1 MERNNLAGNRL
12 VDYVKANYGA
22 SLSDGVAQ
30 RSILL
35 GSGQFAVYSKGVAQS
50 NNDINN
56 SEGVSAE
63 TNNPFKTVGASYGSA
78 FASGSETIV
87 RGFTAQEPGYLFVM
101 CTLVPKQNYSTG
113 IDRKLI
119 RYMGNSRSDMAN
131 PMLQGTGN
139 EPIWMTELCVDNA
152 FLKGGVTGDQQIFG
166 YQERYAD

>member
-1 MERNNLAGNRL
+1 M

-35 GSGQFAVYSKGVAQS
+35 GSGQFAVYSKGVYNQTNEPADGQI
-50 NNDINN
+50 D
-56 SEGVSAE
+56 V
-63 TNNPFKTVGASYGSA
+63 NNPFGSVGATYGSA
-78 FASGSETIV
+78 FASGSDTIV

-101 CTLVPKQNYSTG
+101 CTLVPKQNYATG

-119 RYMGNSRSDMAN
+119 RYMNNSRSDMAN

-152 FLKGGVTGDQQIFG
+152 FIQGGITGDMQIFG